1 MALSFVPIDG
11 SGFAFEA
18 ARLLEEAWKPPALR
32 YTAAYLGWQLSFPS
46 TVEMPSAAAFDGSV
60 PVGFAGA
67 SARQLRHGSTTMDV
81 AIVSFVA
88 VRPAWRGRGVA
99 TGLYRT
105 LLKTLADREIPV
117 ITYAIPASVGE
128 RTLLRAYPE
137 AGFQMRALGL
147 YSNYAF
153 ADRQEKTCDQWLA
166 GFSDDVERLAPL
178 AEERAA
184 HDEAVLWSMPTRHQL
199 THYLVDPRPRK
210 LIVVEHASEGTC
222 GAAFVI
228 HSELRMLQNTAR
240 VITLD
245 CVWISGSA
253 VAGLLALLRL
263 ASAAWPSP
271 GTTIPVVMC
280 PNLGGFDASALRAIG
295 VRRTGAQFC
304 GYFCSVGQK
313 LWPAFERTNLE
324 II

>member
-1 MALSFVPIDG
+1 
-11 SGFAFEA
+11 
-18 ARLLEEAWKPPALR
+18 
-32 YTAAYLGWQLSFPS
+32 
-46 TVEMPSAAAFDGSV
+46 
-60 PVGFAGA
+60 
-67 SARQLRHGSTTMDV
+67 
-81 AIVSFVA
+81 
-88 VRPAWRGRGVA
+88 
-99 TGLYRT
+99 
-105 LLKTLADREIPV
+105 
-117 ITYAIPASVGE
+117 
-128 RTLLRAYPE
+128 
-137 AGFQMRALGL
+137 
-147 YSNYAF
+147 
-153 ADRQEKTCDQWLA
+153 
-166 GFSDDVERLAPL
+166 
-178 AEERAA
+178 
-184 HDEAVLWSMPTRHQL
+184 
-199 THYLVDPRPRK
+199 
-210 LIVVEHASEGTC
+210 
-222 GAAFVI
+222 
-228 HSELRMLQNTAR
+228 LRMLQNTAR